1 MVNRDREMVIG
12 AIELVVCAMEMVN
25 RATEMVVFVIVTDRH
40 RSSSKIID
48 YTIDN
53 NSSDEDS
60 DEENIENSISDVL
73 NDEDQLS
80 PNNTDDEEEEQDN
93 VIATD
98 VPHAVQNK
106 FNGRRIYDK
115 INPQQSKKYFRIRI
129 GSSYKFIHKQTSC
142 WLLTTDKQRLSSD
155 RLIRVRKKELK

>member
-1 MVNRDREMVIG
+1 MPWKWSFMPWKWS
-12 AIELVVCAMEMVN
+12 
-25 RATEMVVFVIVTDRH
+25 FVPQECLGN

-60 DEENIENSISDVL
+60 DEENIANSISDVL